1 MVKCV
6 TFFIVL
12 KIVGVLSAPTK
23 YYRTYNIYSDID
35 DLAPLLETFLLDDLL
50 YQNII
55 RPGSAS
61 TAEGTI
67 VPSGIQLGLGVRT
80 AAVYRITEG
89 GSLTSTGNDL
99 DLAIRGRGYFQVEL
113 TEGKGTAYTRDGA
126 FQRNGDGVI
135 VTHDGYVVQPEIT
148 IPEDAV
154 EIYVNSSG
162 EVWVK
167 QDGETDEINVG
178 QLELATFVNEA
189 GLEAMGNNLF
199 LETTASGNPV
209 LDNPDSEGF
218 GSILQGYLATSN
230 VNPVTEITE
239 LVSAQRAYEMNSKII
254 STSDQM
260 LNTINQ
266 LK

>member
-1 MVKCV
+1 MRSLHIGATGMLAQQTNVDV
-6 TFFIVL
+6 ISNNIANMNTT
-12 KIVGVLSAPTK
+12 AYTK
-23 YYRTYNIYSDID
+23 RRAEFN
-35 DLAPLLETFLLDDLL
+35 DLL

-80 AAVYRITEG
+80 AAVYRITDG

-113 TEGKGTAYTRDGA
+113 PEGKGIGYTRDGA

-199 LETTASGNPV
+199 LETAASGNPV

>member
-1 MVKCV
+1 MRSLHIGATGMLAQQTNVDV
-6 TFFIVL
+6 ISNNIANMNTT
-12 KIVGVLSAPTK
+12 AYTK
-23 YYRTYNIYSDID
+23 RRAEFN
-35 DLAPLLETFLLDDLL
+35 DLL

-80 AAVYRITEG
+80 AAVYRITDG

-113 TEGKGTAYTRDGA
+113 PEGKGTAYTRDGA

-167 QDGETDEINVG
+167 QDGETDEVNVG

-239 LVSAQRAYEMNSKII
+239 LISAQRAYEMNSKII

>member
-1 MVKCV
+1 MRSLHIGATGMLAQQTNVDV
-6 TFFIVL
+6 IANNIANMNTT
-12 KIVGVLSAPTK
+12 AYTK
-23 YYRTYNIYSDID
+23 RRAEFN
-35 DLAPLLETFLLDDLL
+35 DLL

-55 RPGSAS
+55 RPGAAS
-61 TAEGTI
+61 TADGSV

-89 GSLTSTGNDL
+89 GGLTNTGNDL

-113 TEGKGTAYTRDGA
+113 PEGKGIAYTRDGA

-148 IPEDAV
+148 IPDDAV
-154 EIYVNSSG
+154 EIYVNNSG

-167 QDGETDEINVG
+167 QDGETDEVNVG

-189 GLEAMGNNLF
+189 GLEAIGNNLF
-199 LETTASGNPV
+199 TETEASGAPV

-218 GSILQGYLATSN
+218 GSVLQGYLSTSN

>member
-1 MVKCV
+1 MRSLHIGATGMLAQQTNVDV
-6 TFFIVL
+6 ISNNIANMNTT
-12 KIVGVLSAPTK
+12 AYTK
-23 YYRTYNIYSDID
+23 RRAEFN
-35 DLAPLLETFLLDDLL
+35 DLL

-55 RPGSAS
+55 RPGASS
-61 TAEGTI
+61 TADNTV

-80 AAVYRITEG
+80 AAVYRITDG

-99 DLAIRGRGYFQVEL
+99 DLAIKGRGYFQVEL
-113 TEGKGTAYTRDGA
+113 PEGKGTAYTRDGA

-148 IPEDAV
+148 IPEDAT

-189 GLEAMGNNLF
+189 GLEAIGNNLF
-199 LETTASGNPV
+199 TETAASGAPV

-218 GSILQGYLATSN
+218 GAVLQGYLSTSN

>member
-1 MVKCV
+1 MRSLHIGATGMLAQQTNVDV
-6 TFFIVL
+6 ISNNIANMNTT
-12 KIVGVLSAPTK
+12 AYTK
-23 YYRTYNIYSDID
+23 RRAEFN
-35 DLAPLLETFLLDDLL
+35 DLL

-80 AAVYRITEG
+80 AAVYRITDG

-113 TEGKGTAYTRDGA
+113 PEGKGTAYTRDGA

-167 QDGETDEINVG
+167 QDGETDEVNVG

>member
-1 MVKCV
+1 MRSLHIGATGMLAQQTNVDV
-6 TFFIVL
+6 ISNNIANMNTT
-12 KIVGVLSAPTK
+12 AYTK
-23 YYRTYNIYSDID
+23 RRAEFS
-35 DLAPLLETFLLDDLL
+35 DLL

-61 TAEGTI
+61 TSDNTI
-67 VPSGIQLGLGVRT
+67 VPSGVQLGLGVRT

-89 GSLTSTGNDL
+89 GGLTKTDNDL

-113 TEGKGTAYTRDGA
+113 PEGKGTAYTRDGA

-148 IPEDAV
+148 IPEDATEV
-154 EIYVNSSG
+154 YVNSSG

-167 QDGETDEINVG
+167 QDGETDEVNVG

-189 GLEAMGNNLF
+189 GLEALGDNLF
-199 LETTASGNPV
+199 METAASGTPV

-218 GSILQGYLATSN
+218 GSILQGYLSTSN
-230 VNPVTEITE
+230 VNAVTEITE